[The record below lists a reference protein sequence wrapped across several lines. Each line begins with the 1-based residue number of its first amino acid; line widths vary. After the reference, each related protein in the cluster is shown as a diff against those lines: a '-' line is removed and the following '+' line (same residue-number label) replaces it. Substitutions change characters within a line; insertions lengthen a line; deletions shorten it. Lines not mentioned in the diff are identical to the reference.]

1 MASELRYLLVLD
13 FEATCG
19 ESGFPRDQME
29 IIEFP
34 TIVYDLQEKKEVG
47 RFHEYV
53 KPVIQLQLTEFCT
66 QLTGIAQ
73 VSPFRVSRPSYVQ
86 GYLSMSHN
94 QETVENAEPFP
105 PVWDRFK
112 EFLKGQNLWDDPST
126 YAFITCGAWDLHT
139 MLPQQLS
146 QIIST
151 NPSAESDDLL
161 LVTHFQ
167 QRVIN
172 IKKAFQKKYGH
183 KRAKGM
189 AEMLKA
195 LNMHLVGRHH
205 SGIDDCGNILR
216 IVKRMVN
223 DGWVPEVKPELSR

>member
-1 MASELRYLLVLD
+1 MTGKLRYLLVLD

-19 ESGFPRDQME
+19 ESGFPQDQME

-53 KPVIQLQLTEFCT
+53 RPVIKPQLTEFCT
-66 QLTGIAQ
+66 KLTGIAQ
-73 VSPFRVSRPSYVQ
+73 VGFISRFAFIVSTYEFLPR
-86 GYLSMSHN
+86 G
-94 QETVENAEPFP
+94 QETVDGAEPFQ

-112 EFLKGQNLWDDPST
+112 GFLREQCLWDDPST

-139 MLPQQLS
+139 MLPRQLS
-146 QIIST
+146 HIITT
-151 NPSAESDDLL
+151 NPSARSDDRL

-167 QRVIN
+167 ERVIN
-172 IKKAFQKKYGH
+172 IKTAFRKYYGYKH
-183 KRAKGM
+183 AKGM
-189 AEMLKA
+189 AKMLGA

-205 SGIDDCGNILR
+205 SGIDDSGNILR
-216 IVKRMVN
+216 IVKRMV
-223 DGWVPEVKPELSR
+223 DDEWVPEVSETSR